1 MLFPIKQNEINK
13 LIPSVATGKQFNS
26 ALGNA
31 QKIFQRIMISAIGG
45 VITLLISQSQ
55 VTSQFY
61 SLWLVLGVVFLLY
74 ILWGPILEASRKN
87 SKFKN
92 YSFSALVDGYISDV
106 YVEDRVENQQEQ
118 ANKDGRLEVVMKK
131 RKWVVLDI
139 DDEDGFISNIS
150 FPLQTKFNILK
161 KGMRV
166 NCVVFSNRRDFGSIQ
181 AISDAWCPEINL
193 WVGYYPFLLRPAF
206 EEFVNRRVLN
216 KIP

>member
-1 MLFPIKQNEINK
+1 MLLPIKRNEINK

-26 ALGNA
+26 ALGNP
-31 QKIFQRIMISAIGG
+31 QKIFQRILISAIGG

-55 VTSQFY
+55 ITSQFY
-61 SLWLVLGVVFLLY
+61 SLWLVLGVVFILY

-87 SKFKN
+87 SNFKK

-106 YVEDRVENQQEQ
+106 YVEDRIENQQEQ
-118 ANKDGRLEVVMKK
+118 ANKDGRLEVVEKK
-131 RKWVVLDI
+131 RKWVVLNI
-139 DDEDGFISNIS
+139 DDEDGFIGNIS
-150 FPLQTKFNILK
+150 FPLQNKFNILT

-166 NCVVFSNRRDFGSIQ
+166 HCVVFSNRRDFNNIQ

-206 EEFVNRRVLN
+206 EEFVNRR
-216 KIP
+216 IPD

>member
-1 MLFPIKQNEINK
+1 MLLPIKKSEIDK

-26 ALGNA
+26 ALGNP

-61 SLWLVLGVVFLLY
+61 SLWLVLGVVILLY

-87 SKFKN
+87 LKFKN
-92 YSFSALVDGYISDV
+92 YSFSALVDGFISDI
-106 YVEDRVENQQEQ
+106 YVEDRVENKQEQ
-118 ANKDGRLEVVMKK
+118 ANNYGKLEIVEKK
-131 RKWVVLDI
+131 RTWVVLDI
-139 DDEDGFISNIS
+139 EDDDGFIGNIS
-150 FPLQTKFNILK
+150 FPLQNKFNIIK
-161 KGMRV
+161 KGMRI
-166 NCVVFSNRRDFGSIQ
+166 NCVVFSNRKDFSNIQ

-206 EEFVNRRVLN
+206 EEFVNLR
-216 KIP
+216 ISS